1 MWDGYDMMLWLWND
15 SYDRGLEQAP
25 QGNTHGGTKLAR
37 IQQASGQLSQTYGL
51 IFGQSC
57 VETGVELSDTYVSL
71 LSWGILFSY
80 DCVQR
85 RAAKLVRCLEYK
97 S

>member
-15 SYDRGLEQAP
+15 GYDRGLEQAP

-51 IFGQSC
+51 IFVFCC
-57 VETGVELSDTYVSL
+57 VEVGHDDSCGSLPTQDILSFHES
-71 LSWGILFSY
+71 SK
-80 DCVQR
+80 R
-85 RAAKLVRCLEYK
+85 
-97 S
+97 